1 MFSTTKR
8 IDSNKVV
15 QFALSTLS
23 VSSEK
28 LNDIIITEN
37 VIALNSVLWK
47 LHCSVIK
54 TVSALIKWYDL
65 KIYFCLLI
73 SINFITLKCTQC

>member
-1 MFSTTKR
+1 MFSTVKR
-8 IDSNKVV
+8 FDANKVI

-23 VSSEK
+23 VTSEK
-28 LNDIIITEN
+28 LNATMITED

-54 TVSALIKWYDL
+54 TISAFIKWYTFQSL
-65 KIYFCLLI
+65 FG
-73 SINFITLKCTQC
+73 ST